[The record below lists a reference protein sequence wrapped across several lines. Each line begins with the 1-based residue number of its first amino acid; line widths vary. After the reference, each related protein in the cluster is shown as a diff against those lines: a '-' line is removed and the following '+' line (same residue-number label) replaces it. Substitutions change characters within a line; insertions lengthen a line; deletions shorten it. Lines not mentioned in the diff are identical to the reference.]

1 MLTKQTPVLPG
12 KAVFQLVNNEAH
24 LGTLPKNWEPLME
37 ILIQFGSIEGK
48 LRLSACHGF

>member
-1 MLTKQTPVLPG
+1 MLTKQIPVRSG

-24 LGTLPKNWEPLME
+24 LGTLPENWEPLME
-37 ILIQFGSIEGK
+37 ILIQFGSIEVT